1 MKGGYEEGC
10 EEEMTNGYNGKRDG
24 GVGLL
29 KGWGDGMGDRK
40 SVGVNDGLIES
51 GVGFG
56 ERREGGGKRGVS

>member
-1 MKGGYEEGC
+1 
-10 EEEMTNGYNGKRDG
+10 MTNGYNGKRDG
-24 GVGLL
+24 GIRLL

-40 SVGVNDGLIES
+40 SIGVYDGLIES